1 MLQDLLFE
9 MFGLKLY
16 VMRFCWYVSFYIIL
30 MLVFPFYAKIIKKQ
44 NGIKWSIGISI
55 TFCAI
60 IQLLA
65 KITEK
70 IDTFKV
76 MQGISIYFPVAIMG
90 YLFLKYDIL
99 NRINNKVLC
108 GRTFK
113 IIIGITFICISLALH
128 GVKSYVK
135 GISIGVVVVPLLMEG
150 IALIQI
156 DTLNYIGKIVQI
168 FGKNS
173 MNIWFLHC
181 IFFSLATRKIFQ
193 PIAYIFKNPVFV
205 VGWILVLCAIVSV
218 PIGKLQ
224 QELIR
229 RLLTSDKT
237 CN

>member
-90 YLFLKYDIL
+90 YLF
-99 NRINNKVLC
+99 
-108 GRTFK
+108 
-113 IIIGITFICISLALH
+113 
-128 GVKSYVK
+128 
-135 GISIGVVVVPLLMEG
+135 
-150 IALIQI
+150 
-156 DTLNYIGKIVQI
+156 
-168 FGKNS
+168 
-173 MNIWFLHC
+173 
-181 IFFSLATRKIFQ
+181 
-193 PIAYIFKNPVFV
+193 
-205 VGWILVLCAIVSV
+205 
-218 PIGKLQ
+218 
-224 QELIR
+224 
-229 RLLTSDKT
+229 
-237 CN
+237 